1 MAPSDQTMNTCEH
14 FQASEFI
21 HQPTPTS
28 TSMTG
33 KISIPRTDFTREK
46 LMLGKKTQTDGLNSV
61 EILIEAHLSA
71 KKPWINTNPVKA
83 AIVIQEL

>member
-1 MAPSDQTMNTCEH
+1 MNTCEH
-14 FQASEFI
+14 FHASEFI

-46 LMLGKKTQTDGLNSV
+46 LMLRKKTQTDGLNSV
-61 EILIEAHLSA
+61 EILIEVHLSA